1 MVLRSYLFPDEET
14 GNDVTA
20 AFQVRG
26 KTFKTSDEFL
36 AIDPVISSA
45 ISVRLVSQYFSSNQN
60 FLIEALNHERAN
72 QSSYH

>member
-20 AFQVRG
+20 AFQDRG

-36 AIDPVISSA
+36 VIAPCHKFSNSRQ
-45 ISVRLVSQYFSSNQN
+45 ISFTIFFNQN
-60 FLIEALNHERAN
+60 FLIEALH
-72 QSSYH
+72 H